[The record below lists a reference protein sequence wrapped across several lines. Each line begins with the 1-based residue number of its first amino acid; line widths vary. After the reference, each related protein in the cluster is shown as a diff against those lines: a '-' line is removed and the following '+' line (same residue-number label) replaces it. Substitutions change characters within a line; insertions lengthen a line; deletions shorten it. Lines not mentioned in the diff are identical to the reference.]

1 MAGFNTVPASGGG
14 GGLLPNMNYV
24 GSVHMSTFN
33 RSWAQSGTAGY
44 YAVYSANQENG
55 YAFFVGTGTTTGV
68 SLNRMINITHSFT
81 RIDIIAPQ
89 NDVVSLYK
97 VKVKS
102 TTVFN
107 NPFDGFVNSSY
118 PTLIQSSGNFIL
130 PNAALPL
137 VNVAIVG
144 GGGGGGLS
152 HSGHGGGGGGGGGN
166 VVKLTAISAVGATGV
181 TIGALGAGGD
191 TGGAG
196 GTTYFGNVYALGGG
210 GGGSHGYKG
219 TTGTHG
225 NGGGKAGA
233 YSYDTGSSGTSQS
246 TSTGLGSQGSPVFHG
261 GHAGGGAGAGSHSD
275 NRGGGGGGGSAGV
288 GGEGGAGF
296 AGAGG
301 PGHISD
307 IWTGSAN
314 TKFGAGGRSACPNG
328 TLGSDPMSG
337 FTNFGHGGTTNHSTG
352 SQLNGNNGGVGT
364 VVVRYYIP

>member
-1 MAGFNTVPASGGG
+1 MPGFNTIPGSAGGG
-14 GGLLPNMNYV
+14 GAGALNYV
-24 GSVHMSTFN
+24 ASVHMSTFN
-33 RSWAQSGTAGY
+33 RSWAQAGVAGNY
-44 YAVYSANQENG
+44 GIYSQNQENG
-55 YAFFVGTGTTTGV
+55 YAYFVGTGTTTGV
-68 SLNRMINITHSFT
+68 SLNRMINVSHSFT

-89 NDVVSLYK
+89 NDIISLYK
-97 VKVKS
+97 VKVKATS
-102 TTVFN
+102 AFN
-107 NPFDGFVNSSY
+107 NPFAGFVNSSY

-144 GGGGGGLS
+144 GGGGGGMS
-152 HSGHGGGGGGGGGN
+152 HASHGGGGGGGGGN

-191 TGGAG
+191 TGSAG

-210 GGGSHGYKG
+210 GGGSHGYRG
-219 TTGTHG
+219 TEGTHG

-233 YSYDTGSSGTSQS
+233 YSFQTGSSGTVQTVSS
-246 TSTGLGSQGSPVFHG
+246 GLGSAGTPEFFG
-261 GHAGGGAGAGSHSD
+261 GHAGGGAGAGSHNN
-275 NRGGGGGGGSAGV
+275 NRGGGGGGGSTGI
-288 GGEGGAGF
+288 GGDGGAGY

-301 PGHISD
+301 AGHVSD

-314 TKFGAGGRSACPNG
+314 TKFGAGGRSAAPDG
-328 TLGSDPMSG
+328 TLGTDPMSG

-352 SQLNGNNGGVGT
+352 SNPNGNNGGVGT